1 MTWMPARWAPCHTS
15 SGQRNADGETKVG
28 PKTPVHGIEVVK
40 GAREHD
46 FVYQSVYRYL
56 TTLIDDAGGHAAVR
70 MPSLR
75 QLADR
80 LNVSIST
87 VQYAYAL
94 LEKEGRVYS
103 IAKSGYY
110 AQALYSLDAPG
121 DGSDLL
127 ETVYV
132 NARRPGMCVLSAD
145 EPASL
150 QPLDSPLMTLEREL
164 LRQYPRQPQT
174 LVQPC
179 GELELRVALAA
190 RYTCSTANY
199 WHADDVY
206 IGADLR
212 GVLEILISVLEL
224 REAVVVVESPCDWVI
239 LRLLES
245 CDVRV
250 IEWPSLAEGEVD
262 LSALEM
268 LLRNEPV
275 RLVVLSS
282 VLSLPQG
289 CGFTQEHQQAIAK
302 MLERYGIW
310 VLENDCYSELD
321 ERADSQ
327 RLRNWLDPDRLLVF
341 SSFEKFIGAEAPFG
355 FVLSRHWRNELQRHF
370 LFRAFRLSPIRQK
383 AIARLLSG
391 GRLDQHLFV
400 LRRMLGERRSSLIQV
415 LRERLGDALQI
426 VEPQGGAT
434 VWVRSV
440 RPVDMANVF
449 RRLLK
454 QQIIVAPGELFSL
467 RGLHA
472 DHLRLSALNHGER
485 DLSGVIG
492 LIGDALRLSGA
503 R

>member
-1 MTWMPARWAPCHTS
+1 M
-15 SGQRNADGETKVG
+15 
-28 PKTPVHGIEVVK
+28 K
-40 GAREHD
+40 GARDND
-46 FVYQSVYRYL
+46 FVYQAVYRYL
-56 TTLIDDAGGHAAVR
+56 TTLIDDAGGSAAVR

-75 QLADR
+75 QLSER

-87 VQYAYAL
+87 VQYAYSL

-103 IAKSGYY
+103 KAKSGYY
-110 AQALYSLDAPG
+110 AQALFSMDAPG
-121 DGSDLL
+121 SGSDLL

-150 QPLDSPLMTLEREL
+150 QPLDSPLLTLEREL
-164 LRQYPRQPQT
+164 LRQYPRQLQT

-224 REAVVVVESPCDWVI
+224 RQAAVVVESPCDWVI

-245 CDVRV
+245 SGVRV
-250 IEWPSLAEGEVD
+250 IEWPLRAEG
-262 LSALEM
+262 ALNLPALQS
-268 LLRNEPV
+268 LLENEPV
-275 RLVVLSS
+275 RLILLSS
-282 VLSLPQG
+282 VLSMPQG
-289 CGFTQEHQQAIAK
+289 SSLTQDQQQAIAK
-302 MLERYGIW
+302 MLDRYGVW
-310 VLENDCYSELD
+310 VLENDCYSEFD

-341 SSFEKFIGAEAPFG
+341 STFEKFIGAEAPYG
-355 FVLSRHWRNELQRHF
+355 FVLSRHWRQELQRHF
-370 LFRAFRLSPIRQK
+370 LLRAFRLSPIRQK

-391 GRLDQHLFV
+391 GRLDQHLSL
-400 LRRMLGERRSSLIQV
+400 LRRMLNERRTQLIQV

-426 VEPQGGAT
+426 VEPQSGAT
-434 VWVRSV
+434 VWVRSI

-449 RRLLK
+449 HRLLQ

-467 RGLHA
+467 QGLHA

-485 DLSGVIG
+485 DLTCVIG
-492 LIGDALRLSGA
+492 LLGDALRLSPG